1 MTKQLEHMLLSN
13 NQEFHGVIKAMYNQ
27 QYRAQIY
34 DMIICAIALI
44 TLIIVTA
51 LFLKQL
57 RKEYKSL
64 DPNDWKHP
72 DSFTEFMYDNHFV
85 LMLLLMFSVIII
97 IAIIITAA
105 AEIPHFLIE
114 PKVEFLKDILNNN

>member
-1 MTKQLEHMLLSN
+1 MS
-13 NQEFHGVIKAMYNQ
+13 
-27 QYRAQIY
+27 
-34 DMIICAIALI
+34 ICAIALI

>member
-13 NQEFHGVIKAMYNQ
+13 SQEFHGVIKTMYSQ
-27 QYRAQIY
+27 WYRAQIY

-44 TLIIVTA
+44 TLIIVTD
-51 LFLKQL
+51 LLLKQL
-57 RKEYKSL
+57 NKEYKSL

-72 DSFTEFMYDNHFV
+72 DSFTEFMYDNHFF
-85 LMLLLMFSVIII
+85 LMLLLIFFVIII
-97 IAIIITAA
+97 ITIIIAA
-105 AEIPHFLIE
+105 VAEIPHFLIE

>member
-13 NQEFHGVIKAMYNQ
+13 NQEFHGTIKTMYSQ
-27 QYRAQIY
+27 WYRAQIY

-51 LFLKQL
+51 LLLKQL

-72 DSFTEFMYDNHFV
+72 DSFTEFMFDNHFI
-85 LMLLLMFSVIII
+85 LMLLLIFSVIII
-97 IAIIITAA
+97 ITIIIAA
-105 AEIPHFLIE
+105 VAEIPHFLIE

>member
-13 NQEFHGVIKAMYNQ
+13 NQEFHGVIKTMYSQ
-27 QYRAQIY
+27 WYRAQIY

-44 TLIIVTA
+44 TLIIVTD
-51 LFLKQL
+51 LLLKQL
-57 RKEYKSL
+57 NKEYKSL

-72 DSFTEFMYDNHFV
+72 DSFTEFMYDNHFF
-85 LMLLLMFSVIII
+85 LMLLLILSF
-97 IAIIITAA
+97 IIITTIIIVAV

>member
-1 MTKQLEHMLLSN
+1 MTKQLERMLLSN
-13 NQEFHGVIKAMYNQ
+13 SQEFHGAIKTMYSQ
-27 QYRAQIY
+27 WYRAQIY

-44 TLIIVTA
+44 TLIIVTD
-51 LFLKQL
+51 LLLKQL
-57 RKEYKSL
+57 HKEYKSL

-72 DSFTEFMYDNHFV
+72 DSFTEFMYDNHFI
-85 LMLLLMFSVIII
+85 LMLLLIFSVFIIITII
-97 IAIIITAA
+97 IAAV

>member
-1 MTKQLEHMLLSN
+1 MTKQLERMLLSN
-13 NQEFHGVIKAMYNQ
+13 SQEFHGVIKTMYSQ
-27 QYRAQIY
+27 WYRAQIY

-44 TLIIVTA
+44 TLIIVTD
-51 LFLKQL
+51 LLLKQL
-57 RKEYKSL
+57 HKEYKSL

-72 DSFTEFMYDNHFV
+72 DSFTEFMYDNHFI
-85 LMLLLMFSVIII
+85 LMLLLIFSVFIIITII
-97 IAIIITAA
+97 IAAV

>member
-13 NQEFHGVIKAMYNQ
+13 SQEFHGVIKTMYSQ
-27 QYRAQIY
+27 WYRAQIY
-34 DMIICAIALI
+34 DMIICAIVLI

-51 LFLKQL
+51 LLLKQL

-72 DSFTEFMYDNHFV
+72 DSFTEFMYDNHFA

-97 IAIIITAA
+97 IAIIIIAA

>member
-1 MTKQLEHMLLSN
+1 MTKQLERMLLSN
-13 NQEFHGVIKAMYNQ
+13 SQEFHGVIKTMYSQ
-27 QYRAQIY
+27 WYRAQIY
-34 DMIICAIALI
+34 DMIICTIALI

-51 LFLKQL
+51 LLLKQL

-64 DPNDWKHP
+64 DPNDWKYP

-85 LMLLLMFSVIII
+85 LMLLLMSSVIII

>member
-13 NQEFHGVIKAMYNQ
+13 SQEFHGVIKTMYSQ
-27 QYRAQIY
+27 WYRAQIY
-34 DMIICAIALI
+34 DMIICAITLI
-44 TLIIVTA
+44 TLIIVTD
-51 LFLKQL
+51 LLLKQL
-57 RKEYKSL
+57 NKEYKSL

-72 DSFTEFMYDNHFV
+72 DSFTEFMYDNHFF
-85 LMLLLMFSVIII
+85 LMLLLILSFIIITIII
-97 IAIIITAA
+97 IAAA